1 MRLDTPWGAVLRSAR
16 GRRQSSRQPTGRSR
30 RRRAAGLIALA
41 AASFGLTS
49 PRVGIAEVP
58 APFPPVRVE
67 VTGNPAPVETQ
78 RLAILTAA
86 RALVPG
92 ARGGLVALTETSPPL
107 QPLPV
112 DSQMALSAVVQV
124 QAGSAQPVTQ
134 TVPVAI
140 HNQAIPWNDAQA
152 LLMSNSPETVAFG
165 KVLLN
170 ASVASGESVR
180 LLYHHANGSPN
191 RRMTVVVTLSNP
203 DRDPIELW
211 VIGAPGRSGAGE
223 LALGHFAARAFL
235 DQYWHH
241 AGFKMQIPANT
252 TLPLFVH
259 PLSPGGIASGL
270 TQFTLLAGDRLNVQ
284 VLARMEGES
293 DPSPMSYAP
302 NFDRVHQ
309 RGVFDR
315 PQLIRP
321 QAYTVGDPPVTM
333 FVGDGQDAIHENQT
347 GAGLDG
353 NYGVVYTFPIE
364 VNNPRTLP
372 SILGVVMD
380 ALSGEA
386 SGTVLVDG
394 RTIDIPRLRHGDRRL
409 VTTVRLAP
417 GEHRPLVI
425 STMPESGGYYPISLT
440 LGTEYK

>member
-1 MRLDTPWGAVLRSAR
+1 MRLGTSREGAL
-16 GRRQSSRQPTGRSR
+16 
-30 RRRAAGLIALA
+30 RAAGLIALA
-41 AASFGLTS
+41 AASFGLTF
-49 PRVGIAEVP
+49 PRAGTAEVP

-92 ARGGLVALTETSPPL
+92 GRSGQLSLTETEPPL
-107 QPLPV
+107 QPLSV
-112 DSQMALSAVVQV
+112 DSEMALRAVVQV
-124 QAGSAQPVTQ
+124 TSEGAQPFTQ
-134 TVPVAI
+134 DVPVAI
-140 HNQAIPWNDAQA
+140 RNEAIPWNDAQA
-152 LLMSNSPETVAFG
+152 LLMSNSPETLAFG

-191 RRMTVVVTLSNP
+191 RRMTVAVTLSNP

-223 LALGHFAARAFL
+223 LALGHSAARTFL

-241 AGFKMQIPANT
+241 AGFMVRIPANT
-252 TLPLFVH
+252 TLPLFLH
-259 PLSPGGIASGL
+259 DLAPGGIASGL

-284 VLARMEGES
+284 VLARLEGET
-293 DPSPMSYAP
+293 DPPTMSYAP
-302 NFDRVHQ
+302 NFDRIHQ

-315 PQLIRP
+315 PQLTQP
-321 QAYTVGDPPVTM
+321 QVYTVGDPPVTM
-333 FVGDGQDAIHENQT
+333 SVGDEQDAIHESHT

-364 VNNPRTLP
+364 VSNPRTLP
-372 SILGVVMD
+372 SILGVVMQ
-380 ALSGEA
+380 APRGEA

-394 RTIDIPRLRHGDRRL
+394 RIIDIPRLRHGERRL
-409 VTTVRLAP
+409 VTTIHLAP

-425 STMPESGGYYPISLT
+425 STMPESGGYYPVRLT